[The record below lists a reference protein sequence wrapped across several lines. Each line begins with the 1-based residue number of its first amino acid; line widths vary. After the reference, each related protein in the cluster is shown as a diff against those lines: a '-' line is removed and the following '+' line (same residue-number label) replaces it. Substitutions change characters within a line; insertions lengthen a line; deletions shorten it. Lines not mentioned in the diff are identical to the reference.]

1 MAPRRNEELMSSCKK
16 KYWKIIILMAT
27 AAIAHSGCAV
37 TLKDVA
43 IKETFAKREQR
54 IISSISKSV
63 PGFPVVVNEEVD
75 DELEKLKKSPY
86 SINKWLSR
94 SKRFEALM
102 KGIFIEH
109 GIPEDMF
116 YVAILESGFDP
127 HVVSTREAGGPWQF
141 IPSTARRMGMRMD
154 EWVDER
160 RDYEKSTRYAAR
172 YFSYFYKSF
181 DDWYLALAG
190 YNCGGAPVRRA
201 IKKCGNVTI
210 WEMAEK
216 GMLASQAGGYVPRI
230 IALVAIM
237 REPEKFGFE
246 APTDVRPMTYD
257 KIYVPGGLPLSFFA
271 GIIGVKTKTLK
282 RLNPELLRSITPPG
296 AVDYE
301 LKIPPGKKL
310 VYLKGVNEA
319 LEKYRESSK
328 PATSVAR

>member
-1 MAPRRNEELMSSCKK
+1 MNSHKERYIKAIKEIAL
-16 KYWKIIILMAT
+16 
-27 AAIAHSGCAV
+27 AAAAVFALSGCAI

-43 IKETFAKREQR
+43 IKETFIKKEQR
-54 IISSISKSV
+54 IVSSKSKDV
-63 PGFPVVVNEEVD
+63 PAFPLVSNEEVE
-75 DELEKLKKSPY
+75 DELEKLTKSPY
-86 SINKWLSR
+86 SVNKWLSR

-102 KGIFIEH
+102 KGIFIEQ

-127 HVVSTREAGGPWQF
+127 HVVSAREAGGPWQF
-141 IPSTARRMGMRMD
+141 IPGTAKRMGMRMD

-160 RDYEKSTRYAAR
+160 RDYEKSTRYAAK
-172 YFSYFYKSF
+172 YFSYFYRSF

-201 IKKCGNVTI
+201 IKECGNVTI

-216 GMLASQAGGYVPRI
+216 GRLASQAGGYVPRI

-237 REPEKFGFE
+237 REPEKYGFE
-246 APTDVRPMTYD
+246 VPTDVKPMTYD
-257 KIYVPGGLPLSFFA
+257 KVYVPGGLPLSFFA
-271 GIIGVKTKTLK
+271 GIIGVKTETLK
-282 RLNPELLRSITPPG
+282 RLNPELLRDFTPPG

-310 VYLKGVNEA
+310 LYQEKLDET
-319 LEKYRESSK
+319 LEKYKESSRGG
-328 PATSVAR
+328 AAVAR